1 MAQWT
6 RNRQL
11 IREGGL
17 YLLPLFEYAG
27 LVVALVATLVAAGQ
41 EVAAM
46 WSKGRVDVT
55 DLLLLFIYL
64 EVISMIEA
72 YWRAGKLPVRMPLYI
87 TMVALAR
94 HLMLENQTLG
104 WQETVGYAVAIV
116 LLAGAVLLVRYGH
129 LKLPYP
135 DNESSSGHD

>member
-1 MAQWT
+1 MDRWT
-6 RNRQL
+6 RNGRR

-17 YLLPLFEYAG
+17 HVLPLFEYAG
-27 LVVALVATLVAAGQ
+27 LAVALVATIVAGAQ
-41 EVAAM
+41 EIALM
-46 WSKGRVDVT
+46 WRKGRVDVT

-94 HLMLENQTLG
+94 HLMLENQALG
-104 WQETVGYAVAIV
+104 WQDTLGYALAIV

-135 DNESSSGHD
+135 DSENPRGFS

>member
-1 MAQWT
+1 MDHWT
-6 RNRQL
+6 RNGQR
-11 IREGGL
+11 IRDGGL
-17 YLLPLFEYAG
+17 RVLPLFEYAG
-27 LVVALVATLVAAGQ
+27 LVVALAATLVAAGQ
-41 EVAAM
+41 EVVGM
-46 WSKGRVDVT
+46 WHKGRVDVT

-94 HLMLENQTLG
+94 HLMLENQTLD
-104 WQETVGYAVAIV
+104 WMQTLGYALAIV

-135 DNESSSGHD
+135 DSESPRGFS

>member
-1 MAQWT
+1 MDRAT
-6 RNRQL
+6 KR
-11 IREGGL
+11 IRDGGL
-17 YLLPLFEYAG
+17 FLLPLFEYGG
-27 LVVALVATLVAAGQ
+27 LAIAMIATLVAGAQ
-41 EVAAM
+41 EVMSM
-46 WSKGRVDVT
+46 WTKGRVDVT

-64 EVISMIEA
+64 EVISMVEA

-94 HLMLENQTLG
+94 HLMLENQELT
-104 WQETVGYAVAIV
+104 WEETVGYAVAIV

-135 DNESSSGHD
+135 DNEHPQGLS

>member
-1 MAQWT
+1 MSRWT
-6 RNRQL
+6 RSGQR
-11 IREGGL
+11 IHDVGL
-17 YLLPLFEYAG
+17 QVLPLFEYGG
-27 LVVALVATLVAAGQ
+27 LVVALIATMVAAGQ

-46 WSKGRVDVT
+46 WGKGRVDIA

-72 YWRAGKLPVRMPLYI
+72 YWRAGKLPVRMPMYI

-104 WQETVGYAVAIV
+104 WQDTLGYALAIV
-116 LLAGAVLLVRYGH
+116 LLAGAVIVVRYGH

-135 DNESSSGHD
+135 DSESPRGLS